1 MFFENEFRFSQKH
14 IENINNFLKIT
25 VMTSSEPTMNG
36 DAYPDDLCEG
46 QTKTI
51 YIQIKNCFE
60 ENSKHNIQSGKAFF
74 FI

>member
-1 MFFENEFRFSQKH
+1 
-14 IENINNFLKIT
+14 
-25 VMTSSEPTMNG
+25 MTSSEPTMNG